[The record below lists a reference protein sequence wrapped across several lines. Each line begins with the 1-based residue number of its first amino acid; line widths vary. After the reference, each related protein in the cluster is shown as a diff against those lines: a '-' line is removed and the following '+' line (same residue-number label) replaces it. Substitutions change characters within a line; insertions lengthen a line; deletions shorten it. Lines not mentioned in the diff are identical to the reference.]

1 MQEWAPLG
9 EGADEIYAND
19 LCRLSLVELGSDGAF
34 AATFG
39 ASKAPSDWPCAGLS
53 AIRLSGTP
61 VLLVNV
67 GMDET
72 AGGGPAAKQLEC
84 CMGADA
90 GDDALTHVVSL
101 PSLLPAAPPDDSAA
115 AAAGVAG
122 QDRCL
127 FFDYGVGALRLRHKD
142 PPAAGDTLQ
151 LGVLELRATQS

>member
-39 ASKAPSDWPCAGLS
+39 ASKARRAIGLAALS

-72 AGGGPAAKQLEC
+72 ADGGPAAKQLEC

-101 PSLLPAAPPDDSAA
+101 PSLLPAAPPDDGAA
-115 AAAGVAG
+115 AAKHNFIGRHHIPQVP
-122 QDRCL
+122 CN
-127 FFDYGVGALRLRHKD
+127 GANNQTKYIFSDLRSLLSK
-142 PPAAGDTLQ
+142 
-151 LGVLELRATQS
+151 

>member
-1 MQEWAPLG
+1 MA
-9 EGADEIYAND
+9 
-19 LCRLSLVELGSDGAF
+19 
-34 AATFG
+34 
-39 ASKAPSDWPCAGLS
+39 
-53 AIRLSGTP
+53 GTP

-72 AGGGPAAKQLEC
+72 ADGGPAAKQLEC

-101 PSLLPAAPPDDSAA
+101 PSLLPAAPPDDGAA
-115 AAAGVAG
+115 AAAGAAA

-151 LGVLELRATQS
+151 LGVLELRAPQS